1 MGKGRWIL
9 VVFLL
14 IGLGMLAGS
23 VASYRS
29 TQDFI
34 AGSAMTM
41 GTVVE
46 LERDVSRDSDGNR
59 SVVYHPVVR
68 YSVNGGREYRFRS
81 NTGSN
86 PPAYRQG
93 EEVEVLYQP
102 TNPGDARING
112 FFALWGGSVILGV
125 LGLAFTGMPAATF
138 FFSIRRRRMTER
150 LKAGG
155 KPVLA
160 MITGVARNR
169 GLKVNG
175 RSPFRISTQWEN
187 PATGKLHVFQS
198 DNLWFD
204 PSEYLPEAGSVTVF
218 IDADKPSRYWMD
230 TRFLPELAD

>member
-1 MGKGRWIL
+1 MGKGRWFL

-23 VASYRS
+23 VVSYQS

-34 AGSAMTM
+34 ARSATTT

-46 LERDVSRDSDGNR
+46 LERRVSRDSDGNR
-59 SVVYHPVVR
+59 STVYHPVVR

-86 PPAYRQG
+86 PAAYRRG

-102 TNPGDARING
+102 SNPGDAKING
-112 FFALWGGSVILGV
+112 FFALWGGSVIMGV
-125 LGLAFTGMPAATF
+125 LGLAFTGLPTATF
-138 FFSIRRRRMTER
+138 VFGIRRRRMTER
-150 LKAGG
+150 LKASG

-175 RSPFRISTQWEN
+175 RSPFRISAQWEN
-187 PATGKLHVFQS
+187 PASGKVHVFQS

-204 PSEYLPEAGSVTVF
+204 PSEHLPEAGSVTVF
-218 IDADKPSRYWMD
+218 IDGNKPSRYWMD
-230 TRFLPELAD
+230 TRFLPELAE

>member
-1 MGKGRWIL
+1 MGKGFWIL
-9 VVFLL
+9 FVFLL
-14 IGLGMLAGS
+14 IGLGALAGS

-34 AGSAMTM
+34 AESAMTM

-46 LERDVSRDSDGNR
+46 LERSVSRDSDGNR

-86 PPAYRQG
+86 PAAYRRG

-102 TNPGDARING
+102 SNPGDARING
-112 FFALWGGSVILGV
+112 FFSLWGGSVILTV
-125 LGLAFTGMPAATF
+125 LGLSFTGIPTATF
-138 FFSIRRRRMTER
+138 VYSIRRRRLTER
-150 LKAGG
+150 LKASG

-160 MITGVARNR
+160 MITGVARNGNR
-169 GLKVNG
+169 KGN
-175 RSPFRISTQWEN
+175 RRTSFRISAQWEN
-187 PATGKLHVFQS
+187 PTTKKVHVFQS
-198 DNLWFD
+198 DTLWFD
-204 PSEYLPEAGSVTVF
+204 PTEYLPEARSVTVF